1 MLKIDMNCDLG
12 ESFGVYTLGL
22 DNEVLPFISSA
33 NIACG
38 FHASDPITM
47 EKTVKAAIASGAGI
61 GAHPGF
67 PDLMGFGRRNM
78 NVTPDEARAYIT
90 YQIGALAA
98 FAQAGGVKLSHVKP
112 HGALYN
118 MAGKDMKLAKAVCEA
133 VASFDENIILLAL
146 SGSCMI
152 EAAKE
157 TGIRVA
163 REVFADRAYE
173 ADGSLVARSKQ
184 GAVIQDEDF
193 AVSRVVRIVKE
204 HKVTAIDGTE
214 LTLSA
219 DSVCVHGD
227 NANALAFVKKI
238 RAELEENGVKVAPLA
253 EVLS

>member
-1 MLKIDMNCDLG
+1 
-12 ESFGVYTLGL
+12 
-22 DNEVLPFISSA
+22 
-33 NIACG
+33 
-38 FHASDPITM
+38 
-47 EKTVKAAIASGAGI
+47 
-61 GAHPGF
+61 
-67 PDLMGFGRRNM
+67 M

-173 ADGSLVARSKQ
+173 ADGSLVARSKP

-227 NANALAFVKKI
+227 NAHALAFVKKI